1 MFCSGKDTVMRKF
14 KKTMALG
21 LCAATLSTAVP
32 AFAAEPVQRT
42 HKTGTWEPF
51 KPSLDGGKPVI
62 SKIPK
67 DHAYIPKD
75 TVLSVILTSELTSK
89 RARKGDMVPLKLA
102 ENLIVN
108 GVVVVPAGAKVF
120 AKVTRVTRSGMFGR
134 AGKLE
139 FTVDS
144 VKAVNGVEIPLEY
157 TAERKRHNDGG
168 AVAVVAVVSI
178 LGGALMRGANV
189 SFPEGS
195 VFEAKVAAD
204 TDLNVTIDELPEA
217 MNPEKPHGVA
227 ITIQ

>member
-1 MFCSGKDTVMRKF
+1 MRKF

-21 LCAATLSTAVP
+21 LSAAILSTAVP

-42 HKTGTWEPF
+42 YETGTWETF

-168 AVAVVAVVSI
+168 AVA
-178 LGGALMRGANV
+178 LMRGANV